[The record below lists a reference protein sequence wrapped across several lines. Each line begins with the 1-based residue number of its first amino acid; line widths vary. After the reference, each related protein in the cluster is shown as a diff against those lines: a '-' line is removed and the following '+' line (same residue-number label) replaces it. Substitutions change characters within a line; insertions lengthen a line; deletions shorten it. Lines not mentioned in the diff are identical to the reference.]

1 MKITSSDNIT
11 DIEIDNGK
19 GIITTKEIPKNTNKE
34 LAEWLL
40 RRNIDPT
47 FYVEDD
53 AIEMVL
59 QALQDPDFESAYI
72 DEGNVLVV
80 EFKE

>member
-1 MKITSSDNIT
+1 MKISSSDNIT
-11 DIEIDNGK
+11 DIEIVDSK
-19 GIITTKEIPKNTNKE
+19 GTIITKEIPKSIDEE
-34 LAEWLL
+34 LYEWLL
-40 RRNIDPT
+40 RRNIDTT

-53 AIEMVL
+53 AKEMVL

-72 DEGNVLVV
+72 DEENVLVV